1 MSRRGVMN
9 EYGYYLC
16 ATNSDPFWRVQDR
29 LLAMRLLVCVKS
41 RSPMKS
47 FTRLQKKAFSQEVRR

>member
-1 MSRRGVMN
+1 MN